1 MSAVRKRSVSIRG
14 HRTSFS
20 VEQEFYDALELIAA
34 ARGISFAARVA
45 EVDASR
51 PRDANL
57 STALRV
63 YALREAQA
71 ASGGTPGPVALRSD
85 DSRPHN

>member
-20 VEQEFYDALELIAA
+20 IEQEFYDALATIAA
-34 ARGISFAARVA
+34 WRGISFAALVA
-45 EVDASR
+45 EVDAAR

-57 STALRV
+57 SSALRV
-63 YALREAQA
+63 YALRQAQA
-71 ASGGTPGPVALRSD
+71 ASGEAPGLAARHPD
-85 DSRPHN
+85 DIRPDN

>member
-20 VEQEFYDALELIAA
+20 IEQEFYDALDTIAA
-34 ARGISFAARVA
+34 ARGISFAALVA

-57 STALRV
+57 SSALRV

-71 ASGGTPGPVALRSD
+71 ASDGIPGPVAHRPD
-85 DSRPHN
+85 HSRPDN

>member
-20 VEQEFYDALELIAA
+20 VEQEFYDALDTIAA
-34 ARGISFAARVA
+34 ARGISFAALVA

-57 STALRV
+57 SSALRV

-71 ASGGTPGPVALRSD
+71 ASGGTPGPVAHRPD
-85 DSRPHN
+85 HSRADN